1 MQQEVFA
8 ERPDLDIEILAI
20 NQVGL
25 DGTAAAL
32 GDGRYTIA
40 LLQDSLDVNAWGLWQ
55 VNYRDFFIIDA
66 EGLLVSITQLSPPDE
81 GGGGIINDSEAYGL
95 LKEALIAVGSGE

>member
-1 MQQEVFA
+1 MQQEVLA

-25 DGTAAAL
+25 GGTAAAL
-32 GDGRYTIA
+32 GDGRYSIA
-40 LLQDSLDVNAWGLWQ
+40 LLQDTLEVNAWALWQ
-55 VNYRDFFIIDA
+55 VNYRDFFIVDA

-81 GGGGIINDSEAYGL
+81 GGGGIVNDAEAFEL
-95 LKEALIAVGSGE
+95 LKEALIAAGSGE